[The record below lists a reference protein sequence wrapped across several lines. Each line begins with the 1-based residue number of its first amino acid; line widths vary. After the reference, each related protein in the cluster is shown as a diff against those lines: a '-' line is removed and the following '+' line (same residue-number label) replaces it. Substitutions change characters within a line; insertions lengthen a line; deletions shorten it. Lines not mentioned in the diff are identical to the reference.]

1 MALNYPDILQHNNS
15 SYALLNASELRG
27 TAFLIPSASATG
39 SVPEDKRQLG
49 SIVFA
54 SASQQFYGFI
64 GPTTASWNTASSWV
78 NLSTGGSSNGVF
90 TNNFLII
97 ASGSNA
103 TVDGGIIVQNS
114 GSYGEALYWE
124 NNPSVTGRWA
134 VTSSVSTS
142 ATTAMAA
149 EYIVTVTK
157 NTGAPS
163 NAPTYGSSVNGY
175 GNVYIDSGSGD
186 IYIYS

>member
-1 MALNYPDILQHNNS
+1 MPLSYPDILQHNNS

-27 TAFLIPSASATG
+27 TTFLIPSASATG

-78 NLSTGGSSNGVF
+78 NLSTGGTSYGVF
-90 TNNFLII
+90 TNNFIVI

-114 GSYGEALYWE
+114 SSFGEALYWE
-124 NNPSVTGRWA
+124 NNPSGSGRWA

-142 ATTAMAA
+142 STTASAE
-149 EYIVTVTK
+149 EYIVTAKTFS
-157 NTGAPS
+157 GAPAS
-163 NAPTYGSSVNGY
+163 DPTYGSSTNGY
-175 GNVYIDSGSGD
+175 GNVYIDSDNGD